1 MILGNQECDEE
12 TAYFLMHGKLKPY
25 ERSNCQYGLSEN
37 DIDYHLHENRPD
49 EYYCWQGTRIPCW
62 FE

>member
-25 ERSNCQYGLSEN
+25 KRPNCQYGLSEN
-37 DIDYHLHENRPD
+37 DIDYHLHESRPD